1 MHWPQIFYP
10 VQLAQLSILQG
21 SAHLA
26 LSALKTNPVAQA
38 AHAVDEMHKV
48 QLVILQIAS
57 HLQEIIV
64 WGLQPEELEELEELV
79 QLVPS
84 IVVITSILLKPAAH
98 VSQVLLTEQTLQFV
112 ILEAHEG

>member
-1 MHWPQIFYP
+1 M
-10 VQLAQLSILQG
+10 QG

-64 WGLQPEELEELEELV
+64 WGLQPEELEELV
-79 QLVPS
+79 QLVPP

-112 ILEAHEG
+112 ILETHEG